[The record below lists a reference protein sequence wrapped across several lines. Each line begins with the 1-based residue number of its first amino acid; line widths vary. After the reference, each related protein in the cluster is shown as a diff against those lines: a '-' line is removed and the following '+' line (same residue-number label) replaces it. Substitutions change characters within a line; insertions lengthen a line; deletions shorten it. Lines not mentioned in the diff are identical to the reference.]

1 QDFESKKTTATFEIC
16 ADPSNAIR
24 ALDLLKACG
33 AITSYEVDSNG
44 NPLEDKLPS
53 RIKLIA
59 EELLVANKDSYD
71 YAVLPCNTALTGNIV
86 ANTFLPTE
94 TEEVRDL
101 RANVIAASV
110 DKYQKDEVYKAK
122 IDALSDAV
130 LSSKTADYILEKYNN
145 VISVAQKDYR

>member
-1 QDFESKKTTATFEIC
+1 M
-16 ADPSNAIR
+16 
-24 ALDLLKACG
+24 
-33 AITSYEVDSNG
+33 V
-44 NPLEDKLPS
+44 
-53 RIKLIA
+53 LIF
-59 EELLVANKDSYD
+59 
-71 YAVLPCNTALTGNIV
+71 TI
-86 ANTFLPTE
+86 ANTSLPTE